1 MTTIVPRL
9 FLELAQSLQG
19 SRLTDGK
26 KLYGT
31 TINLTFQSTLSSQKP
46 IEIWIEWDWRVETTK
61 DILFGSSCS
70 MPEIRDGVASLVGQ
84 IVQSIAL
91 TECLPE
97 LILKF
102 SNGSVLRTM
111 SMTSGNPMWVIE
123 SPEAGVLRVENGIIV
138 TCDEKHAPLFE
149 EENLEMELAAA
160 TAQRW
165 GTPINVKNEKCVDC
179 KSYVALDGSGHF
191 LDYGACTNVTSV
203 SDGKVVHIH
212 HACKHFAAQ
221 NEK

>member
-1 MTTIVPRL
+1 MTTIVPLL

-19 SRLTDGK
+19 ARLTDAK

-31 TINLTFQSTLSSQKP
+31 TINLTFQSTLSSKQP
-46 IEIWIEWDWRVETTK
+46 VEIWIEWDWRVETTK
-61 DILFGSSCS
+61 DIIFGSSCS
-70 MPEIRDGVASLVGQ
+70 MPEIRDGVASLIGQ

-111 SMTSGNPMWVIE
+111 SMISGNPMWVIE
-123 SPEAGVLRVENGIIV
+123 HPEAGLLRVENGIIV
-138 TCDEKHAPLFE
+138 TSDEKHAPLSE
-149 EENLEMELAAA
+149 EEKSDMDHATA

-165 GTPINVKNEKCVDC
+165 GTPDNVKNEKCINC
-179 KSYVALDGSGHF
+179 KSYVALDGSGHY
-191 LDYGACTNVTSV
+191 LDYGACTNAASV

-212 HACKHFAAQ
+212 HACKHFATQ